1 MITGGE
7 SGHGRLI
14 AHPQQ
19 LAVGQDDIA
28 RSDDASDEE
37 CAGDCHRDNVANETS
52 QKQAADEELLPL
64 PEPLK
69 MTVPVGVKRSRNQV
83 VCSEPQEAHQLSNL
97 ECGVSEMRRL
107 VCMQCNS
114 KQYSNL
120 IYEKHNTHSTTSTTP
135 LPGSPVWLAGAAAAN
150 RTRAHSHGHP
160 G

>member
-1 MITGGE
+1 MHRSRIGFHTIEETITAAADE
-7 SGHGRLI
+7 EMSSSIYRQQTRLV

-52 QKQAADEELLPL
+52 QKQSADEELLPL

-97 ECGVSEMRRL
+97 ECGVSETK
-107 VCMQCNS
+107 VSVHAMQ
-114 KQYSNL
+114 L
-120 IYEKHNTHSTTSTTP
+120 ETI
-135 LPGSPVWLAGAAAAN
+135 
-150 RTRAHSHGHP
+150 
-160 G
+160 